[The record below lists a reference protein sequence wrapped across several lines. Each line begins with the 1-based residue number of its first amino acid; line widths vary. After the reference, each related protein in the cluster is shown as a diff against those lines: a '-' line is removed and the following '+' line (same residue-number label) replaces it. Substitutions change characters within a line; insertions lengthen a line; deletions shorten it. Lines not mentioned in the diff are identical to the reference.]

1 MDKILEGTLGSNH
14 PDELK
19 MALAEKIIQSAATI
33 EDESVIFNVLK
44 CCTDTILNSQ
54 SDFNVTMTK
63 RILNGWARVH
73 WDLAGKV
80 LSEELDTRLS
90 IDLIE
95 NQELSK
101 EKTKFLEFV
110 LLLMSIL
117 RSANGD
123 NATGNVLNE
132 IVSCFLQENDVQI
145 SCLMAEIILR
155 NWNLC
160 CTENREGELI
170 LKVIDL
176 LRSYSLKCEEITK
189 QVHQVNTIS
198 AFFSKII
205 ETDSK
210 FAQFALAEIFNA
222 ISQDILPASITLT
235 PLLCCMP
242 SDYAVFAAESICKNP
257 KIKDQNVE
265 LVLCKMIDWL
275 AWPDCRKLDVWI
287 VTICKAL
294 VADGGRHRL
303 IAAVIKKKAVVVFNH
318 LFSSV
323 SRENALSVFSYM
335 MLLYQHS
342 PEIFHLR
349 PAISPND
356 FYKVSRPPWFRPG
369 AQQDCSEFLKYL
381 IERIEQEDKHRN
393 ESEAKQKESN
403 KTKAGLHEMFIGEC
417 RVDVKCLNCH
427 FISSRFEAFNDLPLA
442 FPDTKEDGKRA
453 FPLKGGDISREVMRN
468 RVKESGGIPG
478 NETKDTLDPESI
490 TPMEEAQSSF
500 GIPSEERQNIAL
512 SSSGEQKIPL
522 NLQSLLESYLST
534 ETLNGQNQYRCDNC
548 ASLQDAEQ
556 RHYFTSTPKYLILT
570 LKRFTYDI
578 KTHTRGKI
586 LRNVHFPIDL
596 MIPVQAEEVQEDELS
611 AYPNTDYMDFEES
624 NNQIY
629 TDIEMDRDGFAAD
642 CSGLAVGL
650 DITTKP
656 VLKVVGE
663 NNKQYSLIAVII
675 HSGVSSESGH
685 YYCYCRKK
693 PDLIRQSRQQ
703 ESNFGVPDKDKKSSR
718 TLSACSDDVA
728 ETVKELSRKFYE
740 SAAKKD
746 TSGECSGGKE
756 TRQIDPLRG
765 IASAVGGTLDSSKE
779 CNKTGTDDK
788 EPLQKRQKHVPCSDW
803 YLFNDSIVA
812 SVKETDLEKIQKD
825 HPRDTPYVFIYEA
838 IDVDQNRRF
847 LSHDEVRPEISLE
860 VEADNRQYI
869 KEQRMS
875 SKRSLYNAALHS
887 KTRRRDNDKDDDSY
901 GGGPSGNCGGEFG
914 GFGSNAGRFIY

>member
-123 NATGNVLNE
+123 NATGNVLNK

-303 IAAVIKKKAVVVFNH
+303 IAAVIKKKAVVV
-318 LFSSV
+318 S
-323 SRENALSVFSYM
+323 
-335 MLLYQHS
+335 
-342 PEIFHLR
+342 EIQ
-349 PAISPND
+349 
-356 FYKVSRPPWFRPG
+356 PG
-369 AQQDCSEFLKYL
+369 
-381 IERIEQEDKHRN
+381 
-393 ESEAKQKESN
+393 
-403 KTKAGLHEMFIGEC
+403 
-417 RVDVKCLNCH
+417 
-427 FISSRFEAFNDLPLA
+427 
-442 FPDTKEDGKRA
+442 
-453 FPLKGGDISREVMRN
+453 
-468 RVKESGGIPG
+468 
-478 NETKDTLDPESI
+478 
-490 TPMEEAQSSF
+490 
-500 GIPSEERQNIAL
+500 
-512 SSSGEQKIPL
+512 
-522 NLQSLLESYLST
+522 
-534 ETLNGQNQYRCDNC
+534 
-548 ASLQDAEQ
+548 
-556 RHYFTSTPKYLILT
+556 
-570 LKRFTYDI
+570 
-578 KTHTRGKI
+578 
-586 LRNVHFPIDL
+586 
-596 MIPVQAEEVQEDELS
+596 
-611 AYPNTDYMDFEES
+611 
-624 NNQIY
+624 
-629 TDIEMDRDGFAAD
+629 
-642 CSGLAVGL
+642 
-650 DITTKP
+650 
-656 VLKVVGE
+656 
-663 NNKQYSLIAVII
+663 
-675 HSGVSSESGH
+675 
-685 YYCYCRKK
+685 
-693 PDLIRQSRQQ
+693 
-703 ESNFGVPDKDKKSSR
+703 
-718 TLSACSDDVA
+718 
-728 ETVKELSRKFYE
+728 
-740 SAAKKD
+740 
-746 TSGECSGGKE
+746 
-756 TRQIDPLRG
+756 
-765 IASAVGGTLDSSKE
+765 GGT
-779 CNKTGTDDK
+779 
-788 EPLQKRQKHVPCSDW
+788 
-803 YLFNDSIVA
+803 
-812 SVKETDLEKIQKD
+812 
-825 HPRDTPYVFIYEA
+825 
-838 IDVDQNRRF
+838 
-847 LSHDEVRPEISLE
+847 
-860 VEADNRQYI
+860 
-869 KEQRMS
+869 
-875 SKRSLYNAALHS
+875 
-887 KTRRRDNDKDDDSY
+887 
-901 GGGPSGNCGGEFG
+901 
-914 GFGSNAGRFIY
+914 